1 MAPFDVFDTQD
12 KPITICCGNDK
23 LFSALCQAL
32 ELTELVNDPRFSSNI
47 LRVQNQAI
55 LKQYI
60 ERTLKT
66 QAAEV
71 WLAKIHEVGVPVAPL
86 PQTQARNM
94 LIEAGGI
101 MMPGN
106 PIKISGCADPH
117 VMPGAAT
124 LDQHGEQIRQEFSS

>member
-1 MAPFDVFDTQD
+1 MIPDLAAIFYAYKTR
-12 KPITICCGNDK
+12 
-23 LFSALCQAL
+23 LF
-32 ELTELVNDPRFSSNI
+32 F
-47 LRVQNQAI
+47 
-55 LKQYI
+55 KQYI

-71 WLAKIHEVGVPVAPL
+71 WLARIHEVGVPVAPLLSVAEAIKL